1 MRCWSEKLSSQMM
14 KASMMSFCSG
24 VIWYFSAR
32 MKSLAS
38 RPGALERELVMSTWS
53 FFEGRGEEENAA
65 IHP

>member
-1 MRCWSEKLSSQMM
+1 M